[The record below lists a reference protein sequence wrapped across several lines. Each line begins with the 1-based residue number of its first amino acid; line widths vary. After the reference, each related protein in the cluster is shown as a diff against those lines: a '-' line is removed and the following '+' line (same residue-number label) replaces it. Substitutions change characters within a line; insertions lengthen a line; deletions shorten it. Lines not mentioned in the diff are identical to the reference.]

1 MMIPFSPP
9 RIDQKII
16 DEVND
21 TLRSGWI
28 TTGPKTKRFEKEL
41 AKFAGVPHVLC
52 TNANTTG
59 LELMLRWFG
68 IGPGDEV
75 IVPAYTY
82 CATANVIVHCGA
94 KVVMVDC
101 NNNDFNIS
109 PEKIEA
115 AITENT
121 KVIIPVDLGG
131 YPADYDDIYKII
143 EEKKAQF
150 KPRND
155 LQKRLGRILV
165 LADAAH
171 SLGGIY
177 KGKPV
182 GSLADISVFSFHAV
196 KNLTT
201 SEGGAIALNLPGDF
215 DTDAIY
221 KELNIM
227 SLHGQ
232 SKDALAKS
240 KIGNWRYD
248 VFAAGY
254 KANMTDIQASM
265 GIVELSRY
273 KDDTL
278 KRREKIVDT
287 YNKAFENMDWAILP
301 PMYSSDKTSSFH
313 LYQLRIKG
321 INENTRDQII
331 EEIFKHEVAVNVHYQ
346 PMPMLSFYKNA
357 GFNMEDY
364 PNAFSHYEHE
374 ISLPVYYT
382 LSDEN
387 VHTVIETV
395 KAAVNKTLS

>member
-1 MMIPFSPP
+1 MIPFSPP

-101 NNNDFNIS
+101 NDDDFNIS

-155 LQKRLGRILV
+155 LQKRFGRILV

-201 SEGGAIALNLPGDF
+201 SEGGAIALNLPGNF
-215 DTDAIY
+215 DADAIY
-221 KELNIM
+221 KHLNIM

-248 VFAAGY
+248 VIAAGY

-265 GIVELSRY
+265 GIVELARY
-273 KDDTL
+273 KNDTL
-278 KRREKIVDT
+278 KRRKKIVDT

-301 PMYSSDKTSSFH
+301 PMYSGDKTSSFH

-331 EEIFKHEVAVNVHYQ
+331 KEIFKHEVAVNVHYQ

>member
-1 MMIPFSPP
+1 MIPFSPP

>member
-1 MMIPFSPP
+1 MIPFSPP

-101 NNNDFNIS
+101 NDDDFNIS

-131 YPADYDDIYKII
+131 YPADYDEIFKII
-143 EEKKAQF
+143 KEKKAQF

-155 LQKRLGRILV
+155 LQKGLGRILV

-248 VFAAGY
+248 VIAAGY

-278 KRREKIVDT
+278 KRRKKIVDT

-301 PMYSSDKTSSFH
+301 PMYSGDKTSSFH

-331 EEIFKHEVAVNVHYQ
+331 KEIFKHEVAVNVHYQ

>member
-1 MMIPFSPP
+1 MMILFSPP

-28 TTGPKTKRFEKEL
+28 TTGPKTKRFEKKL
-41 AKFAGVPHVLC
+41 AAFSNVPRVLC

-59 LELMLRWFG
+59 LELILRWFG
-68 IGPGDEV
+68 VGPGDEV

-101 NNNDFNIS
+101 NENDFNIS
-109 PEKIEA
+109 PEKISD

-131 YPADYDDIYKII
+131 YPADYDEIYSVIDK
-143 EEKKAQF
+143 KKARFSPQ
-150 KPRND
+150 ND
-155 LQKRLGRILV
+155 IQKSLGRILV

-201 SEGGAIALNLPGDF
+201 SEGGAIALNLPGNF
-215 DTDAIY
+215 DPEAIY
-221 KELNIM
+221 QHLNVM

-248 VFAAGY
+248 VIMPGY

-265 GIVELSRY
+265 GLVELERY
-273 KDDTL
+273 KNDSL
-278 KRREKIVDT
+278 RQRKKIIDT
-287 YNKAFENMDWAILP
+287 YNNAFEGQDWAILP
-301 PMYSSDKTSSFH
+301 PISAPA
-313 LYQLRIKG
+313 
-321 INENTRDQII
+321 
-331 EEIFKHEVAVNVHYQ
+331 IFGCHWKNV
-346 PMPMLSFYKNA
+346 
-357 GFNMEDY
+357 
-364 PNAFSHYEHE
+364 
-374 ISLPVYYT
+374 
-382 LSDEN
+382 
-387 VHTVIETV
+387 
-395 KAAVNKTLS
+395 